1 MTKPLI
7 LLSNDDGI
15 FAPGLYA
22 LYEQMLKLGEVCVVA
37 PDSEQSAVGH
47 AITLRNPLR
56 AFTWMRNGDEFGTA
70 VIGTPADCVKIAL
83 AEFVPRIPNLVVSG
97 INQGN
102 NTGVDLLY
110 SGTVSAAT
118 EGAVNRIP
126 SIAIS
131 LASFKYPHF
140 EVSAEYALI
149 IAKKVLE
156 NGLPVGTFLNVNV
169 PPLPKAQI
177 KGIMWTRQGL
187 SRYVERFEKR
197 IDPKGRPYYWMDGD
211 KITDEVNGC
220 TDDKAIREGYVSV
233 TPIHYDLTD
242 HTFLKQTS
250 EWGLEKCQQPI
261 VNIQS

>member
-1 MTKPLI
+1 MQKPLI

-22 LYEQMLKLGEVCVVA
+22 LYEQMVKLGEVKVVA

-56 AFTWMRNGDEFGTA
+56 AFTWMRFGEPFGTA
-70 VIGTPADCVKIAL
+70 VIGTPADCIKLAL
-83 AEFVPRIPNLVVSG
+83 AEFVDRKPDLVVSG
-97 INQGN
+97 INQGA
-102 NTGVDLLY
+102 NTGVDILY

-131 LASFKYPHF
+131 LTSFTFKNFQP
-140 EVSAEYALI
+140 SADFILKLAQ
-149 IAKKVLE
+149 KVLE

-169 PPLPKAQI
+169 PPLEEDKI
-177 KGIMWTRQGL
+177 KGYIWTRQGL

-197 IDPKGRPYYWMDGD
+197 YDPKGRPYYWMDGD
-211 KITDEVNGC
+211 KKYDENSGC
-220 TDDKAIREGYVSV
+220 TDDKAIADGFISISPV
-233 TPIHYDLTD
+233 HYDLTD
-242 HTFLKQTS
+242 HNFI
-250 EWGLEKCQQPI
+250 EKAKDWNLNL
-261 VNIQS
+261 VSNIHA